1 MLSKIRNNL
10 RAFSLP
16 LWIVAASFIGTI
28 FFVWGKGSFSG
39 PSASEVA
46 TVNGEGISLT
56 EFNREYQRVEE
67 LLRSQFGKNF
77 RKFVKDREIKAI
89 ALNNLITRHLLLQLA
104 RKEGL
109 KVSDWAV
116 AKYIESVPLFQEKG
130 KFSLKLYEEF
140 LKANHLTPSIF
151 EKTVREDLLIQKVL
165 SVVNNAPSLTKFE
178 LTELYKKLFGKR
190 KFKYKLFNVDELIN
204 KVSVSPAEVEEFYAK
219 NKEMFKEEKGES
231 AYVLKFKKDKRGE
244 EEAEKAY
251 KLAKEGKFQELLK
264 LKPEVLEDK
273 SLLSELKDKKFL
285 FKTTDSE
292 IELAFKAS
300 SFKYKPLSQV
310 SSEIEKRLKE
320 EKALQLAAKLAQ
332 SYKGEL
338 PKETQ
343 SLSIEDFVNTFK
355 PLDLKKVEELFL
367 KVKTGNRLVVPL
379 LKGYGVF
386 EPETSLEVKEIDKN
400 KEEKLKKLVINAK
413 RKSDYLNLVN
423 LLRQRATVK
432 VNPNYFRGS

>member
-16 LWIVAASFIGTI
+16 LWIVAASFVGTI

-46 TVNGEGISLT
+46 TVNGEGISLR

-67 LLRSQFGKNF
+67 FLSSQFGKNF

-89 ALNNLITRHLLLQLA
+89 ALNNLITKHLLLQLA
-104 RKEGL
+104 REEGL

-116 AKYIESVPLFQEKG
+116 AKYIENMPLFQENG
-130 KFSLKLYEEF
+130 KFSLKLYNEF
-140 LKANHLTPSIF
+140 LKVNHLTPSLF
-151 EKTVREDLLIQKVL
+151 EESVREDLLVQKVL

-178 LTELYKKLFGKR
+178 LKELYKKLFGKR
-190 KFKYKLFNVDELIN
+190 KFKYKLFNVDELIG
-204 KVSVSPAEVEEFYAK
+204 KVSVSPAEVDEFYNK
-219 NKEMFKEEKGES
+219 NKEMFKEENGES
-231 AYVLKFKKDKRGE
+231 AYIFKFKKDRKGE

-264 LKPEVLEDK
+264 LKPEALEDK
-273 SLLSELKDKKFL
+273 SLLRELKGKKFL

-300 SFKYKPLSQV
+300 SFRYKPLSQV
-310 SSEIEKRLKE
+310 RSEIEKRLKE

-338 PKETQ
+338 PKETG
-343 SLSIEDFVNTFK
+343 SLSIEDFVNNFK
-355 PLDLKKVEELFL
+355 PLDIKEVEELFL

-386 EPETSLEVKEIDKN
+386 EPETPIEVKKVDKS
-400 KEEKLKKLVINAK
+400 KEEKLKNLVISAK

-423 LLRQRATVK
+423 LLRQKATIK
-432 VNPNYFRGS
+432 VNPNYFRGP